1 MSIDPAARM
10 AVNIVMMMVLAAS
23 ADGLREGE
31 VDVDGFVI
39 VVYEDQVVGHGNDVA
54 DARIVIEDLEGF
66 DAVAGT
72 MQVKKHGPARLLGL
86 GTRSRSSEIRSV
98 VRRVVRTG
106 HS

>member
-1 MSIDPAARM
+1 MSVDPAARM

-66 DAVAGT
+66 DAVAGAV
-72 MQVKKHGPARLLGL
+72 QVEKHGPAQLLGL